1 MPSVKRFRK
10 YNVRRKSKRSKLSKL
25 SKRKS
30 HRQISR
36 ASIAKMLKSIPRS
49 RPMLRNHIKLIKSR
63 VGQGRGSRLRG
74 WSGAK
79 PNTTS
84 ERRLM
89 MQKCGAKCFL
99 LPSQLKFPI
108 CPMRPHISCKPSQQ
122 GLLAAKIRAKQH
134 KYSNVYKKAAR
145 LMK

>member
-1 MPSVKRFRK
+1 MSSKRSRK
-10 YNVRRKSKRSKLSKL
+10 HSKRSKSK
-25 SKRKS
+25 SRKHSNRVKS
-30 HRQISR
+30 HRKISR

-49 RPMLRNHIKLIKSR
+49 RPMLRKHIKLIKSR

-79 PNTTS
+79 PNTTN

-89 MQKCGAKCFL
+89 MKKCGAKCFL

-108 CPMRPHISCKPSQQ
+108 CPMRSRISCKPSQQ

-145 LMK
+145 MMN